1 VSARGGRII
10 SNHQLMN
17 TEKIAIVILNDLASW
32 QKLNVTSF
40 LASSIAIAFPVTHGK
55 QLIDAQ
61 GNAYLPFLK
70 YPVLVYKADTQ
81 AQIKRA
87 FGRAKDRDLSI
98 GIYVQELF
106 ATKNESENLEVI
118 SQYSAND
125 LNLVGIIIYGDSK
138 KVDKA
143 LDGLKLHE

>member
-1 VSARGGRII
+1 
-10 SNHQLMN
+10 MN
-17 TEKIAIVILNDLASW
+17 TEKIAIVILHELASW

-40 LASSIAIAFPVTHGK
+40 LASSVAIAFPSTHGANFT
-55 QLIDAQ
+55 DAQ
-61 GNAYLPFLK
+61 GNHYLPFIK

-87 FGRAKDRDLSI
+87 FGRAKDRELHI

-106 ATKNESENLEVI
+106 ATKNEEQNLVVI
-118 SQYSAND
+118 SQYQPED
-125 LNLVGIIIYGDSK
+125 LNLVGIIVYGDSK

>member
-1 VSARGGRII
+1 
-10 SNHQLMN
+10 MN

-40 LASSIAIAFPVTHGK
+40 LASSVAIAFPVTHGAR
-55 QLIDAQ
+55 LTDAQ
-61 GNAYLPFLK
+61 GNAYLPFIK
-70 YPVLVYKADTQ
+70 HPVLVYKAETP
-81 AQIKRA
+81 AHIKRA
-87 FGRAKDRDLSI
+87 FVRAKDRELNI

-118 SQYSAND
+118 SRYSAD
-125 LNLVGIIIYGDSK
+125 ELNLVGIIVYGDSK

>member
-1 VSARGGRII
+1 
-10 SNHQLMN
+10 M
-17 TEKIAIVILNDLASW
+17 EKIAIVIWNDLASW

-40 LASSIAIAFPVTHGK
+40 LASSVAIAFPQTHGNP
-55 QLIDAQ
+55 LIDAQ
-61 GNAYLPFLK
+61 GNAYLPFMK

-87 FGRAKDRDLSI
+87 FSRAKDRELHT

-106 ATKNESENLEVI
+106 ATKNEAENLEVI
-118 SQYSAND
+118 SQYNPED
-125 LNLVGIIIYGDSK
+125 LNLVGIIIYGEGK

-143 LDGLKLHE
+143 LDGLKLLS

>member
-1 VSARGGRII
+1 
-10 SNHQLMN
+10 MN
-17 TEKIAIVILNDLASW
+17 TEKIAIVILNELVSW

-40 LASSIAIAFPVTHGK
+40 LSSSIAIAFPQTHGA

-61 GNAYLPFLK
+61 GNTYLPFLK
-70 YPVLVYKADTQ
+70 YPVLVYKADTA

-87 FGRAKDRDLSI
+87 FGRARDRELHM
-98 GIYVQELF
+98 GIYIQELF
-106 ATKNESENLEVI
+106 ATKNETENLTVI
-118 SQYSAND
+118 GQYNPED
-125 LNLVGIIIYGDSK
+125 LNLVGIIVYGDGK

>member
-1 VSARGGRII
+1 
-10 SNHQLMN
+10 MN
-17 TEKIAIVILNDLASW
+17 TEKIAIVILHELASW

-40 LASSIAIAFPVTHGK
+40 LASSVAIAFPSTHGANLK
-55 QLIDAQ
+55 DAQ
-61 GNAYLPFLK
+61 GNNYLPFIK
-70 YPVLVYKADTQ
+70 HPVLVYKADTQ

-87 FGRAKDRDLSI
+87 FGRAKDRELHI

-106 ATKNESENLEVI
+106 ATKNEEQNLLAI
-118 SQYSAND
+118 SQYHPDD
-125 LNLVGIIIYGDSK
+125 LNLVGIIVYGDSK